1 MFKKLLIIVVILI
14 TASVILV
21 STNITTKSLYEISN
35 GASVNMV
42 LGSGDINIIAGDQKN
57 IIKTE
62 LTHNIIKKPAV
73 SLSGNILAITA
84 DKLPNGQ
91 IALPQNAILSEL
103 SAKAGA
109 GNFDIQL
116 KNLMVQKIS
125 IEGGAIN
132 LTLELP
138 QDVSSTAHVAIGAGN
153 VDIKIPANGKLEGV
167 KIIGQGIS
175 NSTFSSE
182 AWDKING
189 GVQTKKF
196 SEAKTTSVIDL
207 TNSGAINLS
216 TSGEE

>member
-1 MFKKLLIIVVILI
+1 MFKKILIIAVILI
-14 TASVILV
+14 TVSVALV
-21 STNITTKSLYEISN
+21 STNITTRSPYEISN

-42 LGSGDINIIAGDQKN
+42 LGSGDVNIISGDQNN

-73 SLSGNILAITA
+73 SLSGNILTIAA
-84 DKLPNGQ
+84 DKLPKGQ

-138 QDVSSTAHVAIGAGN
+138 QDFSSTVRVAVGAGN
-153 VDIKIPANGKLEGV
+153 VNIKIPTNGKLEGV
-167 KIIGQGIS
+167 KIIGQGLS

-182 AWDKING
+182 GWDKIDG

-196 SEAKTTSVIDL
+196 SEAKITSIIDL
-207 TNSGAINLS
+207 TNSGAVNLS